1 MKSDIASLTTDQ
13 AQRALLLVYDLLPA
27 ESWARGQK
35 PRVANL
41 RAFVERLE
49 ENAPTEI
56 QPFLRALHAQDN
68 PELKGGVAKEVLERL
83 SANELVRPYVAQAV
97 LQSREPHMSIPPEI
111 VYLLLGFAALSVD
124 VQTQWFET
132 HSRVPELVKQLTN
145 FVKTLPSGVVK
156 AWLSSKTAP
165 DS

>member
-1 MKSDIASLTTDQ
+1 
-13 AQRALLLVYDLLPA
+13 
-27 ESWARGQK
+27 
-35 PRVANL
+35 
-41 RAFVERLE
+41 
-49 ENAPTEI
+49 
-56 QPFLRALHAQDN
+56 
-68 PELKGGVAKEVLERL
+68 
-83 SANELVRPYVAQAV
+83 
-97 LQSREPHMSIPPEI
+97 MSIPPEI

-124 VQTQWFET
+124 VKTKWFET